1 MHFISKMHKIAT
13 IVEFLIRKSCQM
25 KTKVPFFV
33 KERTALFMLSSRAGR
48 LLVYV
53 FISSLC
59 RGAERRHPGGV
70 RQSLRKVSSDLR
82 RYLIPTRVSNGLL
95 FPD

>member
-1 MHFISKMHKIAT
+1 MEVYTCDSVSYVICRNLA
-13 IVEFLIRKSCQM
+13 FLM
-25 KTKVPFFV
+25 LDLKTKMPFFV
-33 KERTALFMLSSRAGR
+33 KERTALFMLCSRAGW

-70 RQSLRKVSSDLR
+70 RQSLRKVSSGLR